1 MAGDPG
7 GVVTSTLATTLTQT
21 KKGAIMSDKA
31 AATPAS
37 EESARR
43 IGRLMFAARWIMAP
57 IYIGLLVALVLVVVK
72 FVQKLVQ
79 SVPNLLETPSSEVVF
94 GALTLVD
101 LSLVANLI
109 IIVVFAGW
117 DNFVGRL
124 FAAKSADQPEWLS
137 TLDFSALKMR
147 LVASVA
153 AIATI
158 MILETF
164 IHVTEQTMMQAALQL
179 AILLGIGVLGVLL
192 ALMDRLNERDRD
204 GGTDKDK

>member
-1 MAGDPG
+1 
-7 GVVTSTLATTLTQT
+7 
-21 KKGAIMSDKA
+21 MSDKA
-31 AATPAS
+31 ARPPAI

-43 IGRLMFAARWIMAP
+43 NAGRLMFAARWIMAP
-57 IYIGLLVALVLVVVK
+57 IYIGLLIALILVVVK

-79 SVPNLLETPSSEVVF
+79 AVPNLLQTPSSEVIYA
-94 GALTLVD
+94 ALTLVD

-109 IIVVFAGW
+109 IIVTFAGW

-124 FAAKSADQPEWLS
+124 FTTKSSEQPEWLS
-137 TLDFSALKMR
+137 ALDFNALKLR

-164 IHVTEQTMMQAALQL
+164 IHVTQQTIMQAAMQL

-192 ALMDRLNERDRD
+192 ALMDRLSE
-204 GGTDKDK
+204 GSKDK

>member
-1 MAGDPG
+1 
-7 GVVTSTLATTLTQT
+7 
-21 KKGAIMSDKA
+21 MSDKPA
-31 AATPAS
+31 AVPTM

-43 IGRLMFAARWIMAP
+43 NVGRLMFAARWIMAP
-57 IYIGLLVALVLVVVK
+57 IYVGLLLALVLVVVK

-79 SVPNLLETPSSEVVF
+79 AIPNLLQTPSSEVIY

-109 IIVVFAGW
+109 VIVVFAGW

-124 FAAKSADQPEWLS
+124 FTTKSAEQPEWLGA
-137 TLDFSALKMR
+137 LDFNALKLR

-164 IHVTEQTMMQAALQL
+164 IHVTEQTIMQAAMQL
-179 AILLGIGVLGVLL
+179 AILLGIGLLGVLL
-192 ALMDRLNERDRD
+192 ALMDRLSEGSR
-204 GGTDKDK
+204 GK